1 MQVSRPLGLEVERQT
16 DPIDREAL
24 RTCRAMLPPGTR
36 PRVVIVIPAYNEAE
50 ALPWVLGRM
59 PKELGGTTPL
69 VLVVSDGSTDDT
81 ARVAHALGAVAC
93 ETPINRGQGAALR
106 LGYLIALALGAEV
119 IGVVD
124 ADGQWDPGD
133 LAPAIDLVLAGK
145 ADFVQGSRVLGA
157 SEVGDPV
164 RDLGVSVFRWLISWM
179 IGQRVT
185 DTTSGLR
192 VMSARIAARLRLDQ
206 PQYQA
211 GELVISAAFA
221 GATIAELPVVMTK
234 RVAGHSKKARNV
246 LYGWLY
252 LRAVVRTWLRER
264 WLAPL

>member
-1 MQVSRPLGLEVERQT
+1 MRVSRPLGLEVDSPA

-24 RTCRAMLPPGTR
+24 RRYLDGVPVR
-36 PRVVIVIPAYNEAE
+36 PAPHVVVVVPAYNEAA
-50 ALPWVLGRM
+50 ALPGVLGKI
-59 PKELGGTTPL
+59 PPVLGGEPPL
-69 VLVVSDGSTDDT
+69 VVVVSDGSTDRT
-81 ARVAHALGAVAC
+81 AEVARSHGATVC

-106 LGYLIALALGAEV
+106 LGYLVALALRGKV
-119 IGVVD
+119 IAVVD
-124 ADGQWDPGD
+124 ADGQWDPQ
-133 LAPAIDLVLAGK
+133 DLVPAVETVCTGT

-164 RDLGVSVFRWLISWM
+164 RDLGVTVFSWLVSAM

-192 VMSARIAARLRLDQ
+192 VLSTKIATRLRLDQ

-211 GELVISAAFA
+211 GELLIAAAFA
-221 GATIAELPVVMTK
+221 GAAIAEFPVVMAK

-246 LYGWLY
+246 LYGWFY
-252 LRAVVRTWLRER
+252 LKAVARTWLRER